1 MPRSNQIPVLVGCS
15 FLLGGDR
22 DKTYIKIINYILYEA
37 RVSAWEKI

>member
-1 MPRSNQIPVLVGCS
+1 MEANQILVLVGCS

-22 DKTYIKIINYILYEA
+22 DKTNIKLINYILYKA